1 MLGSQFACSIGSQTL
16 LKREYDFAMEQRI
29 SFHGIDLDALR
40 LALRGLA
47 KQVLADA
54 EEWRDSSK
62 LTKSL
67 RGFFVRPNL
76 SLQYRLDAS
85 MVHNGQTVHIE
96 EDEWD
101 WKGFEALWEERIKP
115 SAAFLAVRGLLSE
128 DSRAESMLR
137 LFSSRLVVDGLGASI
152 APEIDKYVEILIRD
166 VKREPQ
172 NSHARL
178 WLNGIEVPEEPITV
192 SDELSFR
199 RPRPEDLLERV
210 HDDAIHYAHAFQP
223 KTPFS
228 CIAELQGSESNP
240 GELQRKAER
249 IISALRLFRVGS
261 VWGARIDFSIE
272 SFSIFG
278 HGHSVFA
285 PSNNARISYALSQTD
300 VPALLRFL
308 KVVTSEVATP
318 AFTTAEEPNFL
329 STAFAWYSDALLTTG
344 PNEKGIA
351 AAVACLE
358 ALFLSDNPQSE
369 ITYRLVRRVAS
380 LLGMCGWPAT
390 EIRKQLTDAYDV
402 RSRYVHGAVPSPK
415 KQLTYDQL
423 FQLFRMTTETAR
435 IALLI
440 MAQLTDWEKRNHSG
454 MISAIEDSFIDDTHR
469 AKLIESCKAI
479 EFGRCLRI
487 T

>member
-1 MLGSQFACSIGSQTL
+1 MKQGTPPNHTDADTL
-16 LKREYDFAMEQRI
+16 RPAFRR
-29 SFHGIDLDALR
+29 F
-40 LALRGLA
+40 A

-54 EEWRDSSK
+54 EEWRDCKK
-62 LTKSL
+62 LNKSP

-76 SLQYRLDAS
+76 SLQYRLDSS
-85 MVHNGQTVHIE
+85 MVHNGQAVHTE
-96 EDEWD
+96 EEEWD

-115 SAAFLAVRGLLSE
+115 SAAFLGVRGLLSA
-128 DSRAESMLR
+128 DGRAESMLR

-152 APEIDKYVEILIRD
+152 ALDIDEYVEILIRD

-178 WLNGIEVPEEPITV
+178 WLNGIEVSDEPVAV
-192 SDELSFR
+192 SGELSFR

-228 CIAELQGSESNP
+228 CIAELQGSVSDI
-240 GELQRKAER
+240 GELQLKAER

-261 VWGARIDFSIE
+261 VWGSRIDFSVE

-278 HGHSVFA
+278 HGSSVFA

-300 VPALLRFL
+300 VPALQRFL
-308 KVVTSEVATP
+308 KVVASVVPTP

-329 STAFAWYSDALLTTG
+329 STAFAWYSDALLSTG
-344 PNEKGIA
+344 PNERGIA

-358 ALFLSDNPQSE
+358 ALFLGDNPQSE
-369 ITYRLVRRVAS
+369 ITHHLVCRAAS
-380 LLGMCGWPAT
+380 LLGICGWPAT
-390 EIRKQLTDAYDV
+390 EVRQQLKNAYDV
-402 RSRYVHGAVPSPK
+402 RSRYVHGSVPNPK
-415 KQLTYDQL
+415 KKLTYDQL
-423 FQLFRMTTETAR
+423 FQLFRATAETAR

-440 MAQLTDWEKRNHSG
+440 MAQLTEWEERNHSG
-454 MISAIEDSFIDDTHR
+454 MISAIEDSLIDEAHR
-469 AKLIESCKAI
+469 KKLIERCKSI
-479 EFGRCLRI
+479 EFGRGPRM